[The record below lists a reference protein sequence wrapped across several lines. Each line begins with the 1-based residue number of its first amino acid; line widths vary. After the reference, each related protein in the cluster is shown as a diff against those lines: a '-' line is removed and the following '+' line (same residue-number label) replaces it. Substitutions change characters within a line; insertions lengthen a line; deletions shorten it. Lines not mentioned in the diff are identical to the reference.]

1 MSLTTTFLD
10 ELRAR
15 TTLSTLIGRTVKVTK
30 AGREFKACCP
40 FHNEKTPSFTIND
53 EKGFYHCF
61 GCGAHGDAIRWMTD
75 QRGLPFMDAVKEL
88 AANAGMEVPAA
99 DPRAAERAE
108 RANSLYDVMT
118 AAADWFTEQLGSIAG
133 AEARAYLEQRGLNAG
148 TIKAFGIGFAPDSR
162 GKLRTAL
169 AKFGDAALIEAG
181 LLISVDEKEP
191 YDRFRGRLMIPIR
204 DPRGRVIAF
213 GGRILGAGEPK
224 YLNSPDTPLFDKGR
238 TLYNLDR
245 AAAAARKSERVIVV
259 EGYMDVIALAQA
271 GYEESVAPLGTALTE
286 DQIARLWRVSD
297 CPTICFDGDSA
308 GQKAALRAINRA
320 LPYLEPGK
328 SLQFV
333 TLPAKLDPD
342 DVVRKQGKAAFDGF
356 LADAKPLDQFLWS
369 AEQFAEPLGTPE
381 ARAGFGKRLRDH
393 ARMIRDEDVR
403 TQYLAVFSQR
413 LREFFSPNISSG
425 RKYFSEKRGFPPASA
440 ALTGGVAALGI
451 DQAMVIPAIFAA
463 LTRHPHLIARHAEA
477 IGRLA
482 VKNSDMRRFRQL
494 LFDLALGESDTDAR
508 AIGDC
513 AEREGLGPVWHRLQ
527 KPNGIAFSFLRP
539 NTDSAKAEA
548 DLAAVIEQIAVSAEI
563 GEQIV
568 RLDEELKSTDNWTK
582 ERFSE
587 RACLQVAEFSAMERI
602 KTLLNGN
609 LPPEKAYER
618 AMR

>member
-40 FHNEKTPSFTIND
+40 FHNEKSPSFTIND

-133 AEARAYLEQRGLNAG
+133 SEARAYLEQRGLNAA
-148 TIKAFGIGFAPDSR
+148 TIKAFGIGYAPDSR
-162 GKLRTAL
+162 GKLRAAL

-245 AAAAARKSERVIVV
+245 AAAAARKGGRVIVV

-271 GYEESVAPLGTALTE
+271 GLDETVAPLGTALTE
-286 DQIARLWRVSD
+286 MQMETLWRFSD
-297 CPTICFDGDSA
+297 TPLLCFDGDRA
-308 GQKAALRAINRA
+308 GQKAASRAAQRA
-320 LPYLEPGK
+320 LPVLIPGR
-328 SLQFV
+328 SLNFV
-333 TLPAKLDPD
+333 SLPEGQDPD
-342 DVVRKQGKAAFDGF
+342 DIIKRYGVVAFEQF
-356 LADAKPLDQFLWS
+356 LAV
-369 AEQFAEPLGTPE
+369 AEPMVSRLWRVECEQAALNTPE
-381 ARAGFGKRLRDH
+381 QRAGLKARLEDLAKSARNSDVASEYAHSFRQLFFGQFRFRKEQRDQIVKAMVQSHKSPLRDMNDIIFR
-393 ARMIRDEDVR
+393 AILLGLMRYSNV
-403 TQYLAVFSQR
+403 
-413 LREFFSPNISSG
+413 
-425 RKYFSEKRGFPPASA
+425 
-440 ALTGGVAALGI
+440 LTKNL
-451 DQAMVIPAIFAA
+451 
-463 LTRHPHLIARHAEA
+463 EA
-477 IGRLA
+477 IGRLDIA
-482 VKNSDMRRFRQL
+482 DRYLAKWREDLVNAAIDNPHLDEDLIDTILSASDVSPIAKRDIRR
-494 LFDLALGESDTDAR
+494 DL
-508 AIGDC
+508 
-513 AEREGLGPVWHRLQ
+513 
-527 KPNGIAFSFLRP
+527 AFSFF
-539 NTDSAKAEA
+539 NK
-548 DLAAVIEQIAVSAEI
+548 
-563 GEQIV
+563 G
-568 RLDEELKSTDNWTK
+568 
-582 ERFSE
+582 SE
-587 RACLQVAEFSAMERI
+587 RACDDLISVINMVNNEQ
-602 KTLLNGN
+602 
-609 LPPEKAYER
+609 
-618 AMR
+618 AMRKSLAEAQARFQTSLEDADWIEQRRLHLEIHDLTEKKKDWLSEKNEHWEDSLRQAA